1 MTTPPLATRLKR
13 RIGNAEIRTG
23 VIGLGYVG
31 LPLAVEFAKSG
42 YDVVGLDIDARKVD
56 AIGEGRSYIP
66 DVSDSDVARLVA
78 SGHLRATTDFAA
90 IAGMDTVN
98 ICVPTPLRKTK
109 DPDVSYMVAAVTEV
123 ARYLHPGMLVILE
136 STTYP
141 GTTEELARPILEAT
155 GLKAGRDFFLAFSPE
170 RVDPGNPN
178 FNTTNVPKVVGGT
191 TRACADLAAALY
203 ARAIDRVVTVGS
215 TRAAE
220 MVKLLE
226 NTFRAVNIGLVN
238 EIAMMCDTLG
248 IDVWEVVDAAATKPF
263 GFMPFYP
270 GPGLGGHCIPIDPF
284 YLSWKA
290 KQNGFDARF
299 IELAGEINGHMPEYV
314 VSKVTAALNDQRKA
328 VKGSRVLVLG
338 VAYKRDINDVRESPA
353 LDVMKLLGEK
363 GAEVFYADPHVP
375 FLPADAWHGPHA
387 LESVALDRESLERFD
402 AVVITTDHSAFDYAL
417 ILEYS
422 RAVVDTRNALGRVAG
437 AGGFRRAAE
446 MPDVVRLGA
455 SGVYQS
461 APAAA

>member
-1 MTTPPLATRLKR
+1 M
-13 RIGNAEIRTG
+13 
-23 VIGLGYVG
+23 
-31 LPLAVEFAKSG
+31 EFANAG
-42 YDVVGLDIDARKVD
+42 YHVVGLDIDQRKVD
-56 AIGEGRSYIP
+56 AIAAGTSYIP
-66 DVSDSDVARLVA
+66 DVPDADVARLVA
-78 SGHLRATTDFAA
+78 AHRLQATTDFAE
-90 IAGMDTVN
+90 IARLDTVN

-109 DPDVSYMVAAVTEV
+109 DPDVWYMVAAVTEV

-170 RVDPGNPN
+170 RVDPGNPT
-178 FNTTNVPKVVGGT
+178 FNTHNVPKVVGGT
-191 TRACADLAAALY
+191 TPDCAALARTLY
-203 ARAIDRVVTVGS
+203 ERAIARVVTVGS
-215 TRAAE
+215 TQAAE

-290 KQNGFDARF
+290 KQSGFDARF

-314 VSKVTAALNDQRKA
+314 VSKITAALNQQRKA
-328 VKGSRVLVLG
+328 VNGSRVLVLG
-338 VAYKRDINDVRESPA
+338 VAYKRDIDDVRESPA
-353 LDVMKLLGEK
+353 LDVMKLLHEK
-363 GAEVFYADPHVP
+363 GAEVEYSDPHVP
-375 FLPADAWHGPHA
+375 FLTADAWHGPRA
-387 LESVALDRESLERFD
+387 LKGSPCPPPSSNRSTASSSPP
-402 AVVITTDHSAFDYAL
+402 ITPHS
-417 ILEYS
+417 ITGCS
-422 RAVVDTRNALGRVAG
+422 SSMAG
-437 AGGFRRAAE
+437 ASSTHGTRLDVRCSAHSRR
-446 MPDVVRLGA
+446 
-455 SGVYQS
+455 
-461 APAAA
+461 